1 MPHHRT
7 TLHSALTL
15 KMATRYP
22 LSVLNVENAVLTAY
36 HLGSR
41 LGMSSFAQP
50 CPCTPTSP
58 QTSSHTKTKYV
69 NTAGSLSPPL
79 GLCTILPSVSWLPQ
93 AQTCPGRKVTSS
105 CIMTSSRRRPSLT
118 VSTATCMVTAPWHA
132 LLDRNLPSPFVPTP
146 PPLPPLLPTCLNPL
160 PPPQPSRC
168 PASSSNCQLSVATS
182 TAVSVAAPT
191 VNSSTLATNLIA
203 EAATLVPS
211 ALKHLK
217 CNSTATSLDHPSTPV
232 NIVSLSAELKHHPD
246 KQFIANL
253 IHDLQWGCNI
263 GYAGPRSARITP
275 NLKSAYLHPEAVSA
289 ALVKEVSNGHTAGP
303 FPTPPIPN
311 LQCSPLGVVPK
322 KDGSWRIIMD
332 LSSPHG
338 SSVNDFIS
346 KEDFALHYATFDQAL
361 TLVARYGT
369 NALMAKLDIKSAFR
383 LCPVRLEDRELLG
396 IHWQGQFYV
405 DLRLPFGL
413 RSSPYL
419 FNRLADA
426 FEWLLKNN
434 HRVKDLMHYLDDYFT
449 VGPANSPVCAN
460 NVKTI
465 IQVASNVGIP
475 LAPNKLEGPTTRLTF
490 LGILIDSSCM
500 ETSLPDDKLEALLTE
515 LHSWSSRNKC
525 LKRELLSLI
534 GKLNFACRIIPA
546 GRIFLRRLIDLSTS
560 ARLPHHHVT
569 MNREARRDITWWLQF
584 LPTWNGRAIIPEP
597 HWTKSPDL
605 ELFTDASGS
614 LGFGIFYMGHWI
626 SEPWP
631 PQLQDRSIQWK
642 ELYPIAIACLIWGQQ
657 WSGKKLLFHCDN
669 QAVVDIWASGTSRD
683 PLIMHLVRSI
693 FFSAATHHYTVLV
706 THIAGTNNSVA
717 DSLSRLQ
724 ITLFRHLAPTA
735 DVEPTPVP
743 KSALTLWHID

>member
-1 MPHHRT
+1 MS
-7 TLHSALTL
+7 TL
-15 KMATRYP
+15 
-22 LSVLNVENAVLTAY
+22 
-36 HLGSR
+36 
-41 LGMSSFAQP
+41 
-50 CPCTPTSP
+50 
-58 QTSSHTKTKYV
+58 
-69 NTAGSLSPPL
+69 
-79 GLCTILPSVSWLPQ
+79 
-93 AQTCPGRKVTSS
+93 
-105 CIMTSSRRRPSLT
+105 
-118 VSTATCMVTAPWHA
+118 
-132 LLDRNLPSPFVPTP
+132 
-146 PPLPPLLPTCLNPL
+146 PPLPEKIRTKITKREYIDFNDLLSDNMYPH
-160 PPPQPSRC
+160 PSH
-168 PASSSNCQLSVATS
+168 ASSQNNFTLSVDPQDGDSLSFVRSQRRKRRIDGLSSWLEAWN
-182 TAVSVAAPT
+182 VFLR
-191 VNSSTLATNLIA
+191 STLSLYPHLAPDLLAYQDQICKYSRKFKSAAWLMYDTAFRFMAATN
-203 EAATLVPS
+203 
-211 ALKHLK
+211 
-217 CNSTATSLDHPSTPV
+217 
-232 NIVSLSAELKHHPD
+232 
-246 KQFIANL
+246 
-253 IHDLQWGCNI
+253 
-263 GYAGPRSARITP
+263 
-275 NLKSAYLHPEAVSA
+275 
-289 ALVKEVSNGHTAGP
+289 
-303 FPTPPIPN
+303 
-311 LQCSPLGVVPK
+311 
-322 KDGSWRIIMD
+322 
-332 LSSPHG
+332 
-338 SSVNDFIS
+338 
-346 KEDFALHYATFDQAL
+346 
-361 TLVARYGT
+361 T
-369 NALMAKLDIKSAFR
+369 NMPWAKGNEQL
-383 LCPVRLEDRELLG
+383 
-396 IHWQGQFYV
+396 
-405 DLRLPFGL
+405 
-413 RSSPYL
+413 
-419 FNRLADA
+419 
-426 FEWLLKNN
+426 
-434 HRVKDLMHYLDDYFT
+434 
-449 VGPANSPVCAN
+449 
-460 NVKTI
+460 
-465 IQVASNVGIP
+465 ASNVGIP

-500 ETSLPDDKLEALLTE
+500 ETSLPDDKLQALLTE

-735 DVEPTPVP
+735 DVEQTPVP

>member
-1 MPHHRT
+1 
-7 TLHSALTL
+7 
-15 KMATRYP
+15 
-22 LSVLNVENAVLTAY
+22 
-36 HLGSR
+36 
-41 LGMSSFAQP
+41 
-50 CPCTPTSP
+50 
-58 QTSSHTKTKYV
+58 
-69 NTAGSLSPPL
+69 
-79 GLCTILPSVSWLPQ
+79 
-93 AQTCPGRKVTSS
+93 
-105 CIMTSSRRRPSLT
+105 
-118 VSTATCMVTAPWHA
+118 
-132 LLDRNLPSPFVPTP
+132 
-146 PPLPPLLPTCLNPL
+146 
-160 PPPQPSRC
+160 
-168 PASSSNCQLSVATS
+168 
-182 TAVSVAAPT
+182 
-191 VNSSTLATNLIA
+191 
-203 EAATLVPS
+203 
-211 ALKHLK
+211 
-217 CNSTATSLDHPSTPV
+217 
-232 NIVSLSAELKHHPD
+232 
-246 KQFIANL
+246 
-253 IHDLQWGCNI
+253 
-263 GYAGPRSARITP
+263 
-275 NLKSAYLHPEAVSA
+275 
-289 ALVKEVSNGHTAGP
+289 
-303 FPTPPIPN
+303 
-311 LQCSPLGVVPK
+311 
-322 KDGSWRIIMD
+322 MD
-332 LSSPHG
+332 LSSPHD

-346 KEDFALHYATFDQAL
+346 KEDFALHDATFHQAL
-361 TLVARYGT
+361 TLVALYGT

-396 IHWQGQFYV
+396 IHWQGKFYV
-405 DLRLPFGL
+405 NLRLPFGL

-475 LAPNKLEGPTTRLTF
+475 LAPNKLEGPTTHLTF

-500 ETSLPDDKLEALLTE
+500 ETSLPDDKLQALLTE
-515 LHSWSSRNKC
+515 LQSWSSCNKC

-546 GRIFLRRLIDLSTS
+546 GRIFLRRLIDLSTL

-626 SEPWP
+626 SKPWP

-669 QAVVDIWASGTSRD
+669 QTVVDIWASGTSRD
-683 PLIMHLVRSI
+683 PLIMHLVHSI

>member
-1 MPHHRT
+1 M
-7 TLHSALTL
+7 
-15 KMATRYP
+15 
-22 LSVLNVENAVLTAY
+22 
-36 HLGSR
+36 
-41 LGMSSFAQP
+41 
-50 CPCTPTSP
+50 
-58 QTSSHTKTKYV
+58 
-69 NTAGSLSPPL
+69 
-79 GLCTILPSVSWLPQ
+79 
-93 AQTCPGRKVTSS
+93 
-105 CIMTSSRRRPSLT
+105 
-118 VSTATCMVTAPWHA
+118 
-132 LLDRNLPSPFVPTP
+132 
-146 PPLPPLLPTCLNPL
+146 
-160 PPPQPSRC
+160 
-168 PASSSNCQLSVATS
+168 
-182 TAVSVAAPT
+182 SVAAPT
-191 VNSSTLATNLIA
+191 VNSSTFATNLIA

-211 ALKHLK
+211 VLKHLK
-217 CNSTATSLDHPSTPV
+217 CNSTATSLDPPSTPV

-246 KQFIANL
+246 EQFIASL
-253 IHDLQWGCNI
+253 VHDLQWGCNI

-369 NALMAKLDIKSAFR
+369 NALMAKLDIKIAFR

-396 IHWQGQFYV
+396 IHWQGKFYV

-475 LAPNKLEGPTTRLTF
+475 LAPNKLEGPTTCLTF

-500 ETSLPDDKLEALLTE
+500 ETSLPDDKLQALLTE
-515 LHSWSSRNKC
+515 LQSWSSRNKC